1 MTTSSSI
8 LVIAEFHDD
17 QPRALSLEAVSA
29 AAQVADCL
37 DAAVVVAVAG
47 SDTGSMADRMSRV
60 DGVDRVV
67 AFRSD
72 LLLPF
77 LPGVWAGAV
86 TTTIR
91 HVEPIAVMIP
101 SSITGRDYAPR
112 VAARIDA
119 GLVPDVTGVGI
130 DNGRIVAERS
140 VLGGRVQTAV
150 TFEPGAPALMTI
162 AAGAF
167 PRAGYGDVAAPV
179 ETVEL
184 SIDDVDR
191 RAVIVETTVH
201 EVGGKVLAAADRI
214 VTGGRGLGKAEH
226 FSLIEELAGELDA
239 AVGASG
245 AVVGAGWRSH
255 ADQVGSTGHT
265 VAPKLYLA
273 VGVSGAP
280 QHLAGMQGAD
290 YVVAINRDP
299 HAPIFGIA
307 GFGIVGDL
315 FEVVPAVI
323 DELRAQRSR

>member
-1 MTTSSSI
+1 MTTRSI
-8 LVIAEFHDD
+8 LVIAEFIED

-29 AAQVADCL
+29 ASQVVDRL
-37 DAAVVVAVAG
+37 DAKVVVAVAG
-47 SDTGSMADRMSRV
+47 SDVDSMADRMSRV

-72 LLLPF
+72 ELRPF
-77 LPGVWAGAV
+77 LPGVWTGAV
-86 TTTIR
+86 TTMIR
-91 HVEPIAVMIP
+91 HVKPIAVMIP

-112 VAARIDA
+112 VAARIDS
-119 GLVPDVTGVGI
+119 GLAPDVTGVNA
-130 DNGRIVAERS
+130 DDGRIVAERS

-167 PRAGYGDVAAPV
+167 PRAGQGESAAPI

-184 SIDDVDR
+184 TIDDADR
-191 RAVIVETTVH
+191 QGTIVETTVH
-201 EVGGKVLAAADRI
+201 EAGGKALAAADRI

-226 FSLIEELAGELDA
+226 FALIEELAGELDA

-280 QHLAGMQGAD
+280 QHLVGMQGAD

-299 HAPIFGIA
+299 DAPIFRIA
-307 GFGIVGDL
+307 AFGIVGDL

-323 DELRAQRSR
+323 DELRAQRS

>member
-1 MTTSSSI
+1 MTTRSI
-8 LVIAEFHDD
+8 LVIAEFIED

-29 AAQVADCL
+29 ASQVADRL
-37 DAAVVVAVAG
+37 DAEVVVAVAG
-47 SDTGSMADRMSRV
+47 SDVDSTAERMSRV

-72 LLLPF
+72 ELWPF
-77 LPGVWAGAV
+77 LPGAWTGAV
-86 TTTIR
+86 TTMIR
-91 HVEPIAVMIP
+91 HVQPIAVMIP
-101 SSITGRDYAPR
+101 SSITGRDYAAR

-119 GLVPDVTGVGI
+119 GLVPDVTGVNV
-130 DNGRIVAERS
+130 DDGRIVAERS

-150 TFEPGAPALMTI
+150 TFEPGPPALMTI

-167 PRAGYGDVAAPV
+167 PRAEHGDTAAPV
-179 ETVEL
+179 ETVDL
-184 SIDDVDR
+184 SIDDADR
-191 RAVIVETTVH
+191 RAVIVETNVH
-201 EVGGKVLAAADRI
+201 EAGGKALAAADRI

-226 FSLIEELAGELDA
+226 FALIEELAGELDA

-280 QHLAGMQGAD
+280 QHLVGMQGAD

-307 GFGIVGDL
+307 AYGIVGDL